1 MNLSRNRAAASR
13 SLVLGPAD
21 RDYRDFGPMC
31 GCGPGNSVLGMTTER
46 MRTAVV
52 TGATAGLG
60 EALAER
66 LAADDW
72 NLILTA
78 RGEERLAKTAAR
90 LGASY
95 LAGDLA
101 YDAGHRE
108 RLIALADG
116 RIDLLVNNASTLG
129 ETPLPT
135 LADSDLDRWPEVF
148 ELNARAPI
156 HLVQLALPSLRERGG
171 AVVNISSDAAT
182 GPYPTWGVYGA
193 SKAALDQL
201 SNVLAAEE
209 PDVRVWA
216 VDPGEMRTRMLADAV
231 GEADA
236 AEAGDPADA
245 AAAIVRLVEAR
256 PGSGRYEAKAFAA
269 GGASEKGT
277 GE

>member
-1 MNLSRNRAAASR
+1 
-13 SLVLGPAD
+13 
-21 RDYRDFGPMC
+21 
-31 GCGPGNSVLGMTTER
+31 MTTEAT
-46 MRTAVV
+46 RTAVV
-52 TGATAGLG
+52 TGASAGLG

-66 LAADDW
+66 LAADGW
-72 NLILTA
+72 NLVLAA
-78 RGEERLAKTAAR
+78 RGEERLATTAAR
-90 LGASY
+90 LGATY
-95 LAGDLA
+95 LAGSVA
-101 YDAGHRE
+101 YDAAHRE
-108 RLIALADG
+108 RLIALAGG

-129 ETPLPT
+129 EVPLPT
-135 LADSDLDRWPEVF
+135 LAEADLEAWPEVF
-148 ELNARAPI
+148 ELNMRAPM

-171 AVVNISSDAAT
+171 AIVNVSSDAAT
-182 GPYPTWGVYGA
+182 GPYPTWGPYGA

-209 PDVRVWA
+209 PAVRVWS

-256 PGSGRYEAKAFAA
+256 PDSGRYQATSFAA
-269 GGASEKGT
+269 AEDSEKGT

>member
-1 MNLSRNRAAASR
+1 
-13 SLVLGPAD
+13 
-21 RDYRDFGPMC
+21 
-31 GCGPGNSVLGMTTER
+31 MTDET
-46 MRTAVV
+46 RTAVV
-52 TGATAGLG
+52 TGASAGLG
-60 EALAER
+60 LALAER
-66 LAADDW
+66 LAADGW
-72 NLILTA
+72 NLVLTA
-78 RGEERLAKTAAR
+78 RGEARLKAAADR
-90 LGASY
+90 LGAEY
-95 LAGDLA
+95 IAGDLA
-101 YDAGHRE
+101 YDAEHRE

-129 ETPLPT
+129 EVPLPT
-135 LADSDLDRWPEVF
+135 LADADLSRLPEVF
-148 ELNARAPI
+148 ELNMRVPL

-182 GPYPTWGVYGA
+182 GPYATWGVYGA

-209 PDVRVWA
+209 PAVRVWA
-216 VDPGEMRTRMLADAV
+216 VDPGEMRTQMLADAV

-256 PGSGRYEAKAFAA
+256 PESGRYEANQFKED
-269 GGASEKGT
+269 SREGT

>member
-1 MNLSRNRAAASR
+1 MCAHA
-13 SLVLGPAD
+13 
-21 RDYRDFGPMC
+21 YRH
-31 GCGPGNSVLGMTTER
+31 SVGVMTTEAT
-46 MRTAVV
+46 RTAVV
-52 TGATAGLG
+52 TGASAGLG

-66 LAADDW
+66 LAADGW
-72 NLILTA
+72 NLVITA
-78 RGEERLAKTAAR
+78 RGAERLAKTAAR
-90 LGASY
+90 IGAAH

-101 YDAGHRE
+101 WDAEHRE
-108 RLIALADG
+108 RLIALAGG

-129 ETPLPT
+129 EVPLPT
-135 LADSDLDRWPEVF
+135 LAEADLSVWPEVF
-148 ELNARAPI
+148 ELNMRAPI

-182 GPYPTWGVYGA
+182 GPYPTWGPYGA

-209 PDVRVWA
+209 PAIRVWA
-216 VDPGEMRTRMLADAV
+216 VDPGEMHTQMLADAV

-245 AAAIVRLVEAR
+245 AEAIVRLIEAR
-256 PGSGRYEAKAFAA
+256 PESGRYEAKAFKAA
-269 GGASEKGT
+269 ETVQRGV